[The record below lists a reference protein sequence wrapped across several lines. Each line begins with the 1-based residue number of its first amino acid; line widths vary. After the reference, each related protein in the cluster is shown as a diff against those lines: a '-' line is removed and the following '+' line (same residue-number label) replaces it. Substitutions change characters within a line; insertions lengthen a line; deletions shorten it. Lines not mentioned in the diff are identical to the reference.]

1 MRNERDLLV
10 DTLERLNRLRL
21 PYMLVGSMA
30 SNVWGIP
37 RSTHDLDFVL
47 LIKPE
52 DVTNLASAFADS
64 FFLQV
69 DSIRRAFSPPYQFN
83 MIDEKSAL
91 KLDFW
96 LLHDDP
102 FERSAFARRTLV
114 RLFSTPAWVATAE
127 DVILHKLYWNR
138 LTPSDRQLSD
148 AANVHTVRGNEL
160 DIAYMRKWAVILEV
174 EPELDALM
182 AGQFKPKST

>member
-10 DTLERLNRLRL
+10 DTLERLNRLPL
-21 PYMLVGSMA
+21 SYMLVGSMA

-47 LIKPE
+47 LINPE

-64 FFLQV
+64 FFLQIE
-69 DSIRRAFSPPYQFN
+69 SIRRAFSPPYLFN

-91 KLDFW
+91 KIDFW

-102 FERSAFARRTLV
+102 FERAAFARRTLV

-127 DVILHKLYWNR
+127 DVVLHKLYWNK
-138 LTPSDRQLSD
+138 LTPSERQLGD
-148 AANVHTVRGNEL
+148 AGSVYKIRGAQL
-160 DIAYMRKWAVILEV
+160 DLAYMRKWAALLAV
-174 EPELDALM
+174 ESELDALL
-182 AGQFKPKST
+182 AGQFKPKNT